1 MRAVDEDDERLSR
14 ATQRELADAPHET
27 DLVRAVPPP
36 DELAVFEIGA
46 DGVPMLDEVPAA
58 LSRAQVEAQKR
69 RNEVQWLMAMGCPLA
84 EIARRLGASPRV
96 VAADAIAI
104 RLHNNA
110 RFETIKASDVMG
122 QVDAA
127 YGRLM
132 ERTMS
137 VADAA
142 DDPGLELKALAE
154 ARKTMASKIAAMKQ
168 LGVVREAPKP
178 HAAPQEHVHR
188 FEIPPEVK
196 QIAVMAALAPA
207 LKTQLAEPS
216 PDRDAPAKVAAP
228 VLDVPAE
235 TPETP

>member
-1 MRAVDEDDERLSR
+1 MRGDDEERLSR
-14 ATQRELADAPHET
+14 AARNELADAPHET
-27 DLVRAVPPP
+27 DLVRALPPP
-36 DELAVFEIGA
+36 DELAVFEVGA

-84 EIARRLGASPRV
+84 EIARRLGASPRLI
-96 VAADAIAI
+96 AGDAMAI
-104 RLHNNA
+104 RSHNNA

-127 YGRLM
+127 YGRLL

-137 VADAA
+137 VADSAG

-154 ARKTMASKIAAMKQ
+154 ARKTMAAKIAAMKQ

-178 HAAPQEHVHR
+178 PAAPQEHVHR

-207 LKTQLAEPS
+207 LKTQLTEPQ
-216 PDRDAPAKVAAP
+216 PDRDAPPKVEAP
-228 VLDVPAE
+228 VLDVE
-235 TPETP
+235 PEAKEP